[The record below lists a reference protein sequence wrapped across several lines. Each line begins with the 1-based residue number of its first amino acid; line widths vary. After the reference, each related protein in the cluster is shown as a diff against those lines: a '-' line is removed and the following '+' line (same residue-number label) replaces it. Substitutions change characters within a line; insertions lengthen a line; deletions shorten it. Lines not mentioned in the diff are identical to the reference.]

1 MMTKFSLFMAA
12 MSAFFA
18 LSTGQMA
25 SAADIVEIE
34 EPYVRVSG
42 VSAKSGAVFMTILN
56 PSTQDDRLVSV
67 TTDIAERAELHTHTE
82 DANGVMRM
90 GEVTEGFPIP
100 ATEAHAL
107 DRGGDH
113 IMLLGLT
120 RALKQGDMVTLT
132 LTFEKS
138 GDITVEVPV
147 DNERAPGAHGKMDHG
162 KMNHGGHTAP
172 ATN

>member
-1 MMTKFSLFMAA
+1 MTNLPLFMAA
-12 MSAFFA
+12 LTA
-18 LSTGQMA
+18 LFVFSTGNMA
-25 SAADIVEIE
+25 AAQDGIQIDA
-34 EPYVRVSG
+34 PYARVSG
-42 VSAKSGAVFMTILN
+42 PSAKSGAVFMTILN
-56 PSTQDDRLVSV
+56 QSARDDRLVSV
-67 TTDIAERAELHTHTE
+67 TTDAAERAELHTHKA

-90 GEVTEGFPIP
+90 GEVTEGFAITG
-100 ATEAHAL
+100 TEAHAL

-120 RALKQGDMVTLT
+120 RALKQGDTVMLT

-147 DNERAPGAHGKMDHG
+147 DNDRKPGAHGMMDHS
-162 KMNHGGHTAP
+162 GHAAP